1 MSSKIITLELTQE
14 LHDLNIVKDLFFEP
28 DTTQNFV
35 LELNI
40 DKNDLIIIFHYYKDW
55 TRTKRSLKEALIE
68 KKVQELHIKAILD
81 TLDANY
87 HTITAS
93 QENYNRDDYDPQ
105 EKFQKE
111 SSRETKKD
119 EKEGEKKKRTC
130 TINKYSQGI
139 PLAES
144 ILINNIPYFLQINQ
158 DKKPVFSNK
167 ISLLDID
174 IVPPEKTEYL
184 SREYSF
190 ESEEEVNRVIELA
203 KKETL
208 DSLFQKVKGILKKYI
223 DMDDDFINILSADV
237 IFTFF
242 QDKLGM
248 THYILIIGDN
258 NTGKSNILLV
268 FSLLGYRAI
277 LDTAITPA
285 NIYNFGSQLEEG
297 QNIII
302 EDELGDID
310 EQSDKKKMYQV
321 SYRTGT
327 KVTRM
332 YENNNSTNN
341 KNKSSRQHSFF
352 LFCYKMFASE
362 KMPDKIKSKGFLERV
377 IPLKVA
383 PGNPLYDIAEIV
395 DDSGDEEFK
404 ELNQELMDTRKVLLM
419 YRLLH
424 HNGLIP
430 NVKLNIKNRY
440 KQLTKPVIRLFQ
452 NTKSLN
458 DILKSLSN
466 YVIEKNEEKINS
478 PDSVLLFFIIDLVSE
493 YGTILYNNTIW
504 NEIKKKYPAGEV
516 DDKSYSWFVEGY
528 GIISKTKITN
538 TCETRFLAKQHKDP
552 DKGRGL
558 IFNQKTLNKLAANYS
573 IIDGIKIIKE
583 NEEEG
588 EKEKK
593 YNSLNTQD
601 TYDTYDTF
609 IEGIEQNN
617 QDNSVEDSSKS
628 TASLTSNG
636 EEEEQQ
642 KNHDSKLKIDENNIK
657 KANTHSTEVSYV
669 SYLSYDTTNANQESS
684 YKIPQLTTS
693 KQSTALKIQSELF
706 RNPLISESDL
716 AIGGPYD
723 PEVIN
728 NINRVHPNS
737 DHWFC
742 NNCTMRGDKWFMMK
756 HHCKKM

>member
-1 MSSKIITLELTQE
+1 MEFADFENTNLIQLELSKE
-14 LHDLNIVKDLFFEP
+14 LQDTEMVEDFIFEINTKNFIL
-28 DTTQNFV
+28 DSNHVYDKVRIIWHYNKNWNTMKNNCQKECNKKGVQNSH
-35 LELNI
+35 I
-40 DKNDLIIIFHYYKDW
+40 
-55 TRTKRSLKEALIE
+55 SLIE
-68 KKVQELHIKAILD
+68 D
-81 TLDANY
+81 TIDANY
-87 HTITAS
+87 NTITITQQQ
-93 QENYNRDDYDPQ
+93 QEPR
-105 EKFQKE
+105 KE
-111 SSRETKKD
+111 EEQTEQNSEDS
-119 EKEGEKKKRTC
+119 EGNKKKGKKETRKIHI
-130 TINKYSQGI
+130 INKYSQGM

-144 ILINNIPYFLQINQ
+144 ILINNKPSFIQII
-158 DKKPVFSNK
+158 DGKPVLSSK
-167 ISLLDID
+167 ISFFDFDIR
-174 IVPPEKTEYL
+174 PPDRIEYL
-184 SREYSF
+184 SKEYSF
-190 ESEEEVNRVIELA
+190 HSEEEINHFIALA
-203 KKETL
+203 KNETL
-208 DSLFQKVKGILKKYI
+208 DSLFKTIKSILKKYI
-223 DMDDDFINILSADV
+223 EIDDDFINILAADV
-237 IFTFF
+237 IFTYF

-297 QNIII
+297 QHIIT

-332 YENNNSTNN
+332 YENSTNN
-341 KNKSSRQHSFF
+341 KKNSSRQQSFF

-362 KMPDKIKSKGFLERV
+362 KMPDKIKSKGFLER
-377 IPLKVA
+377 IITLKAA

-424 HNGLIP
+424 HNDLIP
-430 NVKLNIKNRY
+430 HVKLNIKNRY

-504 NEIKKKYPAGEV
+504 DEIKKKYPAGEV
-516 DDKSYSWFVEGY
+516 DDKRYSWFVEGY

-583 NEEEG
+583 DEEEV
-588 EKEKK
+588 EEEKK
-593 YNSLNTQD
+593 
-601 TYDTYDTF
+601 
-609 IEGIEQNN
+609 II
-617 QDNSVEDSSKS
+617 
-628 TASLTSNG
+628 
-636 EEEEQQ
+636 
-642 KNHDSKLKIDENNIK
+642 LKIRR
-657 KANTHSTEVSYV
+657 THMT
-669 SYLSYDTTNANQESS
+669 LMT
-684 YKIPQLTTS
+684 L
-693 KQSTALKIQSELF
+693 L
-706 RNPLISESDL
+706 
-716 AIGGPYD
+716 
-723 PEVIN
+723 
-728 NINRVHPNS
+728 
-737 DHWFC
+737 
-742 NNCTMRGDKWFMMK
+742 
-756 HHCKKM
+756 